1 MPREVRYIFCCVKDA
16 DTRRVR
22 RNIGGGH
29 GRLTNSK
36 RCRCAKQTLMVI
48 VYLAMQAMVVL
59 CAAAI
64 GYIVARDGSPF
75 ERTDNDKRATAADGV
90 KDVQNGNKLPPPPDN
105 LHEICSYWITEAG
118 RQKCKT
124 ECDVGLHCALPASD
138 RQSY

>member
-48 VYLAMQAMVVL
+48 VYLALQAVVVS

-64 GYIVARDGSPF
+64 GYIIARDGSHF
-75 ERTDNDKRATAADGV
+75 KGSDDNESVTAADGA
-90 KDVQNGNKLPPPPDN
+90 KDIENGNKLPPPPEN
-105 LHEICSYWITEAG
+105 LHDICS
-118 RQKCKT
+118 
-124 ECDVGLHCALPASD
+124 D
-138 RQSY
+138 